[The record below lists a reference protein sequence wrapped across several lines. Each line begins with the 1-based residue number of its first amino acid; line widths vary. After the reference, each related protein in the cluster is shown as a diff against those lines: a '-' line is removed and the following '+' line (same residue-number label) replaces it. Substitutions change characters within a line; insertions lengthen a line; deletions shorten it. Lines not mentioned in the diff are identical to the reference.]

1 MFHDNDTDVIKRK
14 KWDSLPG
21 CCSPVSEQSK
31 DQIPNVR
38 LTEQCVYTPAFQHA
52 ELCAGDWLG
61 EKGLR
66 PRVGLL
72 VLWLPRPPAPGH
84 ERRKSPEAKTF

>member
-52 ELCAGDWLG
+52 ELCAGDTMQGYRLFTS
-61 EKGLR
+61 LC
-66 PRVGLL
+66 LL
-72 VLWLPRPPAPGH
+72 LLC
-84 ERRKSPEAKTF
+84 